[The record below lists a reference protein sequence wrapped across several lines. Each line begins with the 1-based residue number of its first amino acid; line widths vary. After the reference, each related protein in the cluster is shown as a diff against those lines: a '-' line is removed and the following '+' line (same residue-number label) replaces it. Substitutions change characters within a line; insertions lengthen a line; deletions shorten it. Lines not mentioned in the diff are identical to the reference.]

1 MDLNCAKM
9 ELKSSLADI
18 DARLDRGEAL
28 DLDLQD
34 RVTFLKS
41 LVDLDEMESL
51 DLSQKARA

>member
-9 ELKSSLADI
+9 EFKSSLADI